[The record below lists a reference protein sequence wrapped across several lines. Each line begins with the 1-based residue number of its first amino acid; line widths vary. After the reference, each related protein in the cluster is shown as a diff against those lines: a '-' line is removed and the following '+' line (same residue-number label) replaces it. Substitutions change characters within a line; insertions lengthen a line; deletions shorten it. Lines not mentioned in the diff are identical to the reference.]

1 MPSIIISSIS
11 DSAGK
16 SALAAVT
23 ISRLR
28 YDGVGVVSGADTGE
42 LFSQDSGVK
51 QVASA
56 DIDASSDS
64 VSIIEGSAGD
74 PEADVALA
82 EKLDASIVL
91 VAELDEDVAV
101 AVPGYGQ
108 RLAGVVLNKVPRYRE
123 VHAERMLA
131 ALSDDGVKCLGWV
144 PEDRRLAANT
154 VESVIAHL
162 EGRLAFDINTTTELV
177 DNVLIGGL
185 VLDWGPFYFRSQ
197 ENTCVVVRGGRPDV
211 QLSALQS
218 ETTRAM
224 VLTGGDKPIDYVFYE
239 ARTKRIPLIV
249 VDGDTNSTMAA
260 LDLMATAGFTHPDKL
275 SRMSELIA
283 ERAIIEPI
291 LDLVALPPTR

>member
-11 DSAGK
+11 ESAGK

-51 QVASA
+51 QVASD
-56 DIDASSDS
+56 DIDASSVS

-91 VAELDEDVAV
+91 VAELDEDVAA

-108 RLAGVVLNKVPRYRE
+108 RLAGVVLNKVPRYRD

-131 ALSDDGVKCLGWV
+131 SLLDDGVKCLGWV

-249 VDGDTNSTMAA
+249 VDGDTDSTMAA
-260 LDLMATAGFTHPDKL
+260 LDLMAPAGFTHPDKL